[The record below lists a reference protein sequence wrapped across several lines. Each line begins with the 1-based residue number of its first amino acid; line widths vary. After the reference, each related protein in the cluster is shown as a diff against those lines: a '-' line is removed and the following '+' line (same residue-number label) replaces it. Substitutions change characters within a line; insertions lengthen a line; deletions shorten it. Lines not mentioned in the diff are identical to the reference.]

1 MNRIWHGR
9 KNHGRKF
16 ELIWNTI
23 HVYTSGQ
30 FLCYQMTSKKLGFQ
44 KLEDL
49 LNSGKQKKVSW
60 IFCPKNTSFISYSKV
75 LNTPTRDLLCNSG
88 FTRSFLL
95 CVCEKVFSI
104 HKYLSL
110 AHCVWF
116 ISWKVELQS
125 TCFRTNLLKLYGY
138 YNNGFTYYTSAHLRL
153 F

>member
-95 CVCEKVFSI
+95 CVCVYVCVCVCVCVCVFLVYFLKHLRVIATWIHSEKVFSI

-110 AHCVWF
+110 AHCVWL
-116 ISWKVELQS
+116 ISWKV
-125 TCFRTNLLKLYGY
+125 
-138 YNNGFTYYTSAHLRL
+138 
-153 F
+153 

>member
-95 CVCEKVFSI
+95 CVFGCMCVCVCVCVCGFLVYFLKHLELLPLESILKRFSQ
-104 HKYLSL
+104 
-110 AHCVWF
+110 F
-116 ISWKVELQS
+116 ISICLWLIA
-125 TCFRTNLLKLYGY
+125 YD
-138 YNNGFTYYTSAHLRL
+138 
-153 F
+153 